1 VDEPAYRLTA
11 AATAE
16 ALDSPGDGLDP
27 VEAARRLAEHGP
39 NELVDRGSA
48 SALQI
53 FLGQFKEVLIWV
65 LLAAA
70 GISVALGDWIEAVA
84 ILAIVVLSAVM
95 GFVQEYRAEEAMA
108 ALQAMAVPLVR
119 VRRGGEA
126 VDVPAKELVPGDR
139 LLLETGNV
147 VPADARLVSAVNL
160 RVEEAA
166 LTGESEAVQ
175 KEADAAF
182 TDEQAL
188 GDRVNV
194 VYMGTTV
201 AIGRGEAIV
210 TGTGMDTELGR
221 IAELLQEVTDDQTPL
236 QRRLDQLGKVLA
248 VAAGAIVLL
257 LAGLGLARGEDWET
271 ILLTSVSLAVAAI
284 PEAMPAV
291 VTIALSLGAQRML
304 ARNALIRRLPAVETL
319 GSVNVICSD
328 KTGTLTENR
337 MTMVVLDVA
346 EHRLTFTDAGIEDS
360 GPAPRATLD
369 LALLTGLMCNDA
381 SPKVDADVLTA
392 DGEPTEAALVV
403 AATRAGLAKAALE
416 AVMPRIGEVP
426 FDSTRKRMTTLHRLP
441 DRSEVPGPLVDLF
454 DLAAGST
461 PAEAAVVG
469 FSKGA
474 VSSLLETTGHV
485 WHHGAIVP
493 LDDGWRARIEGAEE
507 SLAAEGKRV
516 LGLAVR
522 AHAEVPEQ
530 AAAEDDLVFVGM
542 VGLIDPARGEV
553 PAAVARCRSAGI
565 RPVMITG
572 DHPLTAAAIARDVG
586 IAEAGTVAV
595 TGLELD
601 RFTEAE
607 FASTA
612 ETASVFARV
621 SPEHKLRLVDAL
633 QEAGHLVAM
642 TGDGVNDAP
651 ALKSADIGVAMGITG
666 TDVTKQAADMVLLD
680 DNFATIVAAVE
691 EGRVIYDNIRKF
703 IRYLLTCNASELV
716 VMLLGPL
723 FGMPLP
729 LLPLQI
735 LWMNLVTDGL
745 PALALGVEPAE
756 DDVMDREPRSA
767 DESVFGGGTAT
778 FIGVFGTLMSVV
790 TLGLGWWAWR
800 VGLDHWQSVLFT
812 VLVFAQLGLAL
823 EIRSDHHPIWRGF
836 WSNRAMLGAVAL
848 GIVLHLGIIYLPFA
862 QTVFETQPLTVA
874 ELGWSVAGA
883 AAVMAGVEAWKWR
896 SRRQARV
903 R

>member
-1 VDEPAYRLTA
+1 MDAPAYRLTVP
-11 AATAE
+11 ATAE
-16 ALDSPGDGLDP
+16 ALDSPPGGLTP
-27 VEAARRLAEHGP
+27 AEAARRLAEHGP

-53 FLGQFKEVLIWV
+53 FLGQFKEILIWV
-65 LLAAA
+65 LIAAA
-70 GISVALGDWIEAVA
+70 GVSVALGDWVEAVA

-108 ALQAMAVPLVR
+108 ALQAMAVPSVR
-119 VRRGGEA
+119 VRRGGEG

-147 VPADARLVSAVNL
+147 IPADARLVSAVNL

-175 KEADAAF
+175 KDADAVFA
-182 TDEQAL
+182 DEQAL
-188 GDRVNV
+188 GDRVNL

-210 TGTGMDTELGR
+210 TDTGMSTELGR
-221 IAELLQEVTDDQTPL
+221 IAELLQDVTDDETPL
-236 QRRLDQLGKVLA
+236 QRRLDQLGTVLA
-248 VAAGAIVLL
+248 VAAGVIVLL

-304 ARNALIRRLPAVETL
+304 ARRALIRRLPAVETL

-337 MTMVVLDVA
+337 MTLVVMDVA
-346 EHRLTFTDAGIEDS
+346 EHRLSFDDS
-360 GPAPRATLD
+360 GPAGSTAPSSTLD
-369 LALLTGLMCNDA
+369 LALIAGLLCNDA
-381 SPKVDADVLTA
+381 EPTLRDGAPAA

-403 AATRAGLAKAALE
+403 AATRAGLAKDDLE
-416 AVMPRIGEVP
+416 TLMPRVGEVP
-426 FDSTRKRMTTLHRLP
+426 FDSTRKRMTTIHRLP
-441 DRSEVPGPLVDLF
+441 PDRGAVPDRLHDLF
-454 DLAAGST
+454 EIAAAAGA
-461 PAEAAVVG
+461 PGYVG

-474 VSSLLETTGHV
+474 VSSLLEVADRV
-485 WHHGAIVP
+485 WVHDRVTP
-493 LDDGWRARIEGAEE
+493 LDGTWRDRIAEAEAALASEGM
-507 SLAAEGKRV
+507 RV
-516 LGLAVR
+516 LGMAVR
-522 AHAEVPEQ
+522 THRDLPDEASSES
-530 AAAEDDLVFVGM
+530 DLVFVGM

-553 PAAVARCRSAGI
+553 PDAVAKCRAAGI

-586 IAEAGTVAV
+586 IADPGATAI

-601 RFTEAE
+601 GLTADE
-607 FASTA
+607 FDRAAAGT
-612 ETASVFARV
+612 SVFARV

-633 QEAGHLVAM
+633 QARGDLVAM

-716 VMLLGPL
+716 VMFLGPL

-778 FIGVFGTLMSVV
+778 FIGVFGTLMSIV
-790 TLGLGWWAWR
+790 TLGLGWWAWES
-800 VGLDHWQSVLFT
+800 GLEHWQSILFT

-823 EIRSDHHPIWRGF
+823 EVRSDHDPIWRGF
-836 WSNRAMLGAVAL
+836 LANKPMLGAVGL

-862 QTVFETQPLTVA
+862 RTIFETEPLTFA
-874 ELGWSVAGA
+874 ELGWSVLGA
-883 AAVMAGVEAWKWR
+883 LVVMAGVETWKWR
-896 SRRQARV
+896 VRAR
-903 R
+903 